1 MFELYYYLEK
11 EKRRVI
17 DEEERKRLIREKIKR
32 EEEIRRLK
40 FTISIIILLLTNLR
54 LWQDR
59 EIFNR
64 NKEKLEFELFIL
76 KAVQKIKEQLLLRKD
91 TELILTPRELEN
103 AKEIQNR
110 LTQEGIYLKN
120 DLTRLEENKGWN
132 RKLERDKELSK
143 TYGIGLS
150 IKTD

>member
-17 DEEERKRLIREKIKR
+17 DEEERKRLIREKIKQ

-91 TELILTPRELEN
+91 TELIEN

-110 LTQEGIYLKN
+110 LAQEGIYLKN
-120 DLTRLEENKGWN
+120 GLTRLEENKGWN
-132 RKLERDKELSK
+132 RKLERDKELLK
-143 TYGIGLS
+143 TYDTGLS

>member
-1 MFELYYYLEK
+1 
-11 EKRRVI
+11 
-17 DEEERKRLIREKIKR
+17 
-32 EEEIRRLK
+32 IRRLK
-40 FTISIIILLLTNLR
+40 FTISIIILLLTNLK

-64 NKEKLEFELFIL
+64 NKEKLEFELLIL

-91 TELILTPRELEN
+91 TELILTPQELEN

-110 LTQEGIYLKN
+110 LAQEGIYLKN
-120 DLTRLEENKGWN
+120 DLTRLEENKGWS

-143 TYGIGLS
+143 SYDTGLS

>member
-76 KAVQKIKEQLLLRKD
+76 KAVQKLLLRKD

-143 TYGIGLS
+143 TYDIGLS

>member
-1 MFELYYYLEK
+1 MLELYYYLEK
-11 EKRRVI
+11 EKRRII
-17 DEEERKRLIREKIKR
+17 DEEERKRLIREKIKQD
-32 EEEIRRLK
+32 EEIRRLK
-40 FTISIIILLLTNLR
+40 FTISIIILLLTNLK

-103 AKEIQNR
+103 AKEIQR

-143 TYGIGLS
+143 TYDTGLS

>member
-17 DEEERKRLIREKIKR
+17 DEEERKRLIREKIKQ

-91 TELILTPRELEN
+91 TELIEN

-110 LTQEGIYLKN
+110 LAQEGIYLKN

-143 TYGIGLS
+143 TYDTGLS

>member
-17 DEEERKRLIREKIKR
+17 DEEERKRLIREKIKQ

-59 EIFNR
+59 EILIGIKR
-64 NKEKLEFELFIL
+64 N
-76 KAVQKIKEQLLLRKD
+76 
-91 TELILTPRELEN
+91 
-103 AKEIQNR
+103 
-110 LTQEGIYLKN
+110 
-120 DLTRLEENKGWN
+120 
-132 RKLERDKELSK
+132 
-143 TYGIGLS
+143 
-150 IKTD
+150 

>member
-17 DEEERKRLIREKIKR
+17 DEEERKRLIREKIKQ

-91 TELILTPRELEN
+91 TELIEN

-110 LTQEGIYLKN
+110 LAQEGIYLKN

-132 RKLERDKELSK
+132 RKLERDKELLK
-143 TYGIGLS
+143 TYDTGLS

>member
-11 EKRRVI
+11 EKRGII
-17 DEEERKRLIREKIKR
+17 DEEERKRLIREKIKQD
-32 EEEIRRLK
+32 EEIRRLK

-103 AKEIQNR
+103 AKEIQN
-110 LTQEGIYLKN
+110 LKN
-120 DLTRLEENKGWN
+120 HLTRLEENKGWN

-143 TYGIGLS
+143 TYDTGLS